1 MLAVE
6 SYSCSSRILHEAAV
20 VTRCERSIC
29 TIVIAYATAVTCA
42 NHHSSMLVQ
51 CCCKCAYAGFFYH
64 YVTTPAR
71 KANFPDPCSEHSLY
85 LEYGSDK
92 GLFSFPK
99 EE

>member
-1 MLAVE
+1 ME
-6 SYSCSSRILHEAAV
+6 V
-20 VTRCERSIC
+20 VVC
-29 TIVIAYATAVTCA
+29 TAQQ
-42 NHHSSMLVQ
+42 LVQ
-51 CCCKCAYAGFFYH
+51 YCHIVHHFSHLCSPLIINVYMLPLLVYCCICAHAGFFYH